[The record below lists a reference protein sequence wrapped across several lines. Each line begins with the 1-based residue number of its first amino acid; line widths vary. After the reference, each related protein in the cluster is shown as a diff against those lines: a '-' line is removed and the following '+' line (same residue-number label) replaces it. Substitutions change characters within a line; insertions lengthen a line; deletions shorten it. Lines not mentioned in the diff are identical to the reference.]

1 MFLYISNQKQELLF
15 RYYLKKAAEKYQTA
29 SIYILFIGVLDY
41 SFPANGAG
49 VVYVLVLKSLSTM

>member
-1 MFLYISNQKQELLF
+1 M
-15 RYYLKKAAEKYQTA
+15 KKAAEKYQTA